1 MGATSVTGVGPGSAA
16 PFNKGAAEQT
26 LGVNHLVGPHIVAA
40 GVTTLAAASG
50 QATVVSLPVASGVYS
65 VHAGV
70 LSSGVFSN
78 ANAFLTFAS
87 GKCDM
92 LLAGPVS
99 GTSVSWMV
107 STVGY

>member
-16 PFNKGAAEQT
+16 PYNKGAAEQT
-26 LGVNHLVGPHIVAA
+26 IGINHLVGPHIVAA

-50 QATVVSLPVASGVYS
+50 QATVVNIPVASGVYS
-65 VHAGV
+65 VQAGV
-70 LSSGVFSN
+70 VSSGVFSH
-78 ANAFLTFAS
+78 ANGFLTFTS